1 MFFPSTIIECNKLA
15 PVLRNSDSYCVFKKN
30 ILNFIWPSSN
40 SIFNCLNPK
49 ALKFI
54 TRFRLGLSNLLYH
67 KLKHS
72 FDDSLN
78 PLCNCGVNTES
89 TFHYLQHCPLFA
101 DGRKTFLSKIKSIN
115 DKFLEENASTM
126 TQTLL
131 FGDPSSS
138 VETNK
143 LILNATIQ
151 YVLSTKRLEK
161 ALL

>member
-40 SIFNCLNPK
+40 SIFNCHNPK
-49 ALKFI
+49 ALKII

-67 KLKHS
+67 KLII
-72 FDDSLN
+72 
-78 PLCNCGVNTES
+78 CNCDLNTES

-131 FGDPSSS
+131 FGDLSSS

-151 YVLSTKRLEK
+151 YVLSTKRFEE
-161 ALL
+161 ALFQGEP